1 MAVSSTQSA
10 SPKRLTGR
18 QKAAVLL
25 IAMGEEHSSRLFQ
38 HLDEDEVE
46 QLTYEIANT
55 RNVDP
60 ETREMVIREFAE
72 LVMAQEYISRGGIEY
87 ARAVLENAF
96 GPEKA
101 RMVIERLTASLR
113 VRPFDFA
120 RRANPSQLFDFIRK
134 EHPQTIAVI
143 MAYLT
148 PEQAGT
154 ILSALPPERQVEVAQ
169 RLATLDRISPEVLRE
184 IEHALEERL
193 SGLVGDE
200 MTAAGGIDAAVA
212 VLNRVD
218 RSTEKRILETLEQT
232 DPDLAEEIR
241 SKMFVF
247 EDLILLDDRSMQ
259 RVIREVQSS
268 DWALALKTA
277 SEEVSQRV
285 FRNMSKRAGE
295 MLREEMEYLGPV
307 RLRDVEEAQQ
317 RIVAVVRQLEE
328 AGEIVVSRG
337 GEDQVV
343 V

>member
-1 MAVSSTQSA
+1 MAVQQHA
-10 SPKRLTGR
+10 ALPRHLGGR

-25 IAMGEEHSSRLFQ
+25 IAMGQEHSSRLFQ
-38 HLDEDEVE
+38 YLEEDEVE

-55 RNVDP
+55 RNVDA
-60 ETREMVIREFAE
+60 ETRDLVVQEFAE
-72 LVMAQEYISRGGIEY
+72 LALAQEYISRGGIDY
-87 ARAVLENAF
+87 ARKLLENAF
-96 GPEKA
+96 GPERA
-101 RMVIERLTASLR
+101 RNVIDRLTASLR

-120 RRANPSQLFDFIRK
+120 RRANPSQIFDFIRK

-148 PEQAGT
+148 AEQAGA

-169 RLATLDRISPEVLRE
+169 RLATLDRISPEVLHE

-200 MTAAGGIDAAVA
+200 AMAAGGIDAAVA
-212 VLNRVD
+212 VLNKVD

-232 DPDLAEEIR
+232 DPELAEEIR
-241 SKMFVF
+241 SRMFVF
-247 EDLILLDDRSMQ
+247 EDLFLLDDRSMQ

-277 SEEVSQRV
+277 SEDVSQRV

-337 GEDQVV
+337 GEEQLIV
-343 V
+343 